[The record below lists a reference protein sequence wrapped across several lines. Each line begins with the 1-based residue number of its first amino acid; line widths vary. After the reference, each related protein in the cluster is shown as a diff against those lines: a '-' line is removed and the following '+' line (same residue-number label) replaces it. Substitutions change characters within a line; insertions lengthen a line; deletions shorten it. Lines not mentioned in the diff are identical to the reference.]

1 MLHPNAIVPL
11 KLNSINVPMQKRVT
25 LLAFL
30 ASYLLILAISI
41 FLMSLA
47 GVESVDCVSISFS
60 SLGNVGP
67 AFGSDI
73 GPNDSWA
80 ILPDSCKWISS
91 ILMLIGRLEIFSVL
105 IIFTPAYWRE
115 N

>member
-1 MLHPNAIVPL
+1 MVIKIIKNEFRQMLHPNAIVPL
-11 KLNSINVPMQKRVT
+11 KLDSINVPMQKRVT

-30 ASYLLILAISI
+30 ASYMLILAISI

-73 GPNDSWA
+73 GPNDLSL
-80 ILPDSCKWISS
+80 IHICYESGFLVHIS
-91 ILMLIGRLEIFSVL
+91 ILILYF
-105 IIFTPAYWRE
+105 
-115 N
+115 

>member
-60 SLGNVGP
+60 ALGNVGP
-67 AFGSDI
+67 AFGSYI